1 MEHLGLNEIR
11 ERYLSFFQSQ
21 DHLRLPSFSLIP
33 ENDKSLLLIPAGMA
47 PLKPYFM
54 GEQTPP
60 SKRVT
65 TCQKC
70 IRTNDI
76 DNVGYTARHLTFF
89 EMLGNFS
96 FGDYFKPDATK
107 WAWQFVTE
115 VLGMPKERLW
125 VSIYELDEESR
136 DIWTKHVGVDP
147 DHIFTMGKKDNFWE
161 IGTGAGPCGPCSEI
175 YFDRGEQYGCGSPDC
190 KPGCDCDRYVEFWN
204 LVFTQF
210 NNDGNNNY
218 IPLEHK
224 NIDTGMGLER
234 IACIMQEVGSVFE
247 IDTMVAITD
256 RVCEMAGVKRGMNA
270 KTDVSLRIITDHIR
284 STVMMVCDG
293 VHPSNEG
300 RGYVLRRL
308 LRRAA
313 RHGKLLGIEG
323 AFLTDLA
330 DVVFA
335 VSGEAYPQIIEKKD
349 FIKKVIKIEED
360 NFSRT
365 INAGLK
371 ILADEIEALKAAGG
385 KVLAGEVAFKL
396 SDTYG
401 FPVDLTTEILSEQDM
416 TVDMDAFKAEL
427 NAQKER
433 ARAARNKQGGLG
445 WTGAS
450 TDLDASLTTAFTG
463 YGSLIGA
470 GKVTAI
476 LADGEQVPGLSG
488 GEATILLDSTS
499 FYAESG
505 GQIGDAGTLTTEAGA
520 VFAVSDVKKTPDNK
534 FLHIGVLKNGTIS
547 LGDTVKTEV
556 CASRRAAIARAHSSV
571 HLLQAALRE
580 VLGAH
585 VEQAGSNVEPDRARF
600 DFNHFQAMTAEE
612 IAKVEAIVNEK
623 ILAGIPGVTKEM
635 SLADAKAAGAMA
647 LFGEKYG
654 DTVRV
659 VSFGDYSIELCG
671 GTHLDNS
678 AKVGLFKIVGESSV
692 AAGVRRIEAVTG
704 AGVLALLASK
714 QEVIDTAAAALKT
727 TGLELSRRAEQVA
740 GEMKTMSREIESLKA
755 EIAKGQTAALESKI
769 EDVKGV
775 SALFAQIDGMP
786 TDQLRNMVDM
796 LLNKADVVVL
806 AGAVDGKVA
815 FAAGATKATVG
826 KGAHAGN
833 ILKAA
838 AKVAQGGGGGRP
850 DSATAG
856 GKEVTKVAAAL
867 AEAKNALEGMIK

>member
-11 ERYLSFFQSQ
+11 ERYLSFFQSKE
-21 DHLRLPSFSLIP
+21 HLRLPSFSLIP

-60 SKRVT
+60 AKRVT

-76 DNVGYTARHLTFF
+76 DNVGLTARHLTFF

-107 WAWQFVTE
+107 WAWEFVTE
-115 VLGMPKERLW
+115 VLGMPKDRLW
-125 VSIYELDEESR
+125 ISIYEKDEESR
-136 DIWTKHVGVDP
+136 EIWTNHVGVDP
-147 DHIFTMGKKDNFWE
+147 DHIFTMGKADNFWE

-175 YFDRGEQYGCGSPDC
+175 YFDRGEKYGCGSPDC

-210 NNDGNNNY
+210 NNDGNDNY

-247 IDTMVAITD
+247 IDTMTAITD
-256 RVCEMAGVKRGMNA
+256 RVCEMANVKRGVSA

-335 VSGEAYPQIIEKKD
+335 VSGKAYPQIVEKSD

-371 ILADEIEALKAAGG
+371 ILGDEIATLKADG
-385 KVLAGEVAFKL
+385 KTVLDGATAFKL

-401 FPVDLTTEILSEQDM
+401 FPVDLTTEILAEQGM
-416 TVDMDAFKAEL
+416 SVDMDGYKASL
-427 NAQKER
+427 NEQKER

-450 TDLDASLTTAFTG
+450 TDLDASLTTVFTG
-463 YGSLIGA
+463 YESLSGK

-476 LADGEQVPGLSG
+476 LAEGEQVDGIAG
-488 GEATILLDSTS
+488 GEATVLLDSTS

-505 GQIGDAGTLTTEAGA
+505 GQIGDSGTLTTDAGA

-534 FLHIGVLKNGTIS
+534 FLHIGVLKNGTLS
-547 LGDTVKTEV
+547 VGDTVSTEV
-556 CASRRAAIARAHSSV
+556 DKLRRQAIARAHSSV
-571 HLLQAALRE
+571 HLLQSALRS
-580 VLGAH
+580 VLGTH

-612 IAKVEAIVNEK
+612 IAQVESIVNEK
-623 ILAGIPGVTKEM
+623 ILEGIAGKTEEM
-635 SLADAKAAGAMA
+635 SIDDAKKRGAMA

-659 VSFGDYSIELCG
+659 VSFGDYSVELCG

-678 AKVGLFKIVGESSV
+678 AKVGLFKIVSESSV

-714 QEVIDTAAAALKT
+714 QDLIDSASVALKT
-727 TGLELSRRAEQVA
+727 SPSDLARRAESVA
-740 GEMKTMSREIESLKA
+740 TEIKTMSREIDTLKA
-755 EIAKGQTAALESKI
+755 EIAKGQTAALI
-769 EDVKGV
+769 EKVQIINSV
-775 SALFAQIDGMP
+775 PALFAQVDNTP
-786 TDQLRNMVDM
+786 TDQLRSMCDM
-796 LLNKADVVVL
+796 LLNNADVVVL

-815 FAAGATKATVG
+815 FAANCSKNAVA

-838 AKVAQGGGGGRP
+838 AKVCQGGGGGRP
-850 DSATAG
+850 DAATAG
-856 GKEVTKVAAAL
+856 GKDISKIADAL
-867 AEAKNALEGMIK
+867 KEAENALDSMIK